1 MRMPWNRKD
10 EFEEEELEEQQP
22 IEGDRK
28 IASVN
33 KGLGMQARL
42 TNIVAG
48 ICIIAFGGWF
58 LFHYY
63 AGLYQERQEKKDRD
77 VDKTQTASN
86 QLPPLKVGALET
98 QQQPAGQA
106 APPQPNMQARSGT
119 ANGQPV
125 KSPAEIEREGRLS
138 SPVKFKLDGMASS
151 LPQAP
156 TNNATQT
163 GTDGQRGAGGQA
175 GAGGQPGQPGMGSAG
190 NPGDR
195 LSQSLQSAQ
204 MDPVEAYRL
213 GDPGLM
219 VYQGEAIPCVVRPA
233 LDSSLPGMVQCVQ
246 SDDLWSADHSAIV
259 AERGTIYTGQ
269 QLMGL
274 ARGNR
279 RLPIVWTR
287 GRTPMPNNVAFN
299 LSSAAT
305 DELGRTGVTG
315 DIDYHLAER
324 WGPIVALSVIDDVGA
339 YLQATQQSNSGN
351 NTTLNLGNTTN
362 GGQDLATEIFK
373 EAANIPNTLTR
384 NQGANIYIYVARD
397 IDFNKVYS
405 LEYKQ

>member
-1 MRMPWNRKD
+1 MRMPWNRRD
-10 EFEEEELEEQQP
+10 EVEEDEDEVIEEQP
-22 IEGDRK
+22 IQGDRK

-33 KGLGMQARL
+33 KGMRVQARV
-42 TNIVAG
+42 TNIIAG
-48 ICIIAFGGWF
+48 VCILGFAGWL
-58 LFHYY
+58 LFTYY
-63 AGLYQERQEKKDRD
+63 AGLIKERQERKDRD
-77 VDKTQTASN
+77 VDTTQTAN
-86 QLPPLKVGALET
+86 AQLPPLKVGALDT
-98 QQQPAGQA
+98 PGSSQQGGQA
-106 APPQPNMQARSGT
+106 APPPPNVNAKGS
-119 ANGQPV
+119 NGQPV
-125 KSPAEIEREGRLS
+125 KSPAQIEREERLS
-138 SPVKFKLDGMASS
+138 SSVKFKFDGTGSASS
-151 LPQAP
+151 AA
-156 TNNATQT
+156 ATSA
-163 GTDGQRGAGGQA
+163 R
-175 GAGGQPGQPGMGSAG
+175 AGGQPGGQYQAASGQAG
-190 NPGDR
+190 QGGQANPGDR

-219 VYQGEAIPCVVRPA
+219 VYQGEAIGCTVRPA
-233 LDSSLPGMVQCVQ
+233 LDSSLVGMVQCVQ
-246 SDDLWSADHSAIV
+246 TDDLWSADHSAIV

-324 WGPIVALSVIDDVGA
+324 WGPIVALSIIDDVGA
-339 YLQATQQSNSGN
+339 YLEATQQSNDSQ
-351 NTTLNLGNTTN
+351 NTTVNLGNTRS

-384 NQGANIYIYVARD
+384 NQGANIFIYVARD
-397 IDFNKVYS
+397 IDFGKVYS
-405 LEYKQ
+405 LEYKE

>member
-1 MRMPWNRKD
+1 MRMPWNRRD
-10 EFEEEELEEQQP
+10 EVEEEEEDEVIEEQSIQ
-22 IEGDRK
+22 GDRK

-33 KGLGMQARL
+33 KGMRVQARV
-42 TNIVAG
+42 TNILAG
-48 ICIIAFGGWF
+48 VCILGFAGWL
-58 LFHYY
+58 LFTYY
-63 AGLYQERQEKKDRD
+63 AGLIKERQERKDRD
-77 VDKTQTASN
+77 VDTTQTAN
-86 QLPPLKVGALET
+86 AQLPPLKVGALDT
-98 QQQPAGQA
+98 PASSQQGGQA
-106 APPQPNMQARSGT
+106 APPPPNVNAKGS
-119 ANGQPV
+119 NGQPV
-125 KSPAEIEREGRLS
+125 KSPAQIEREERLAS
-138 SPVKFKLDGMASS
+138 SVKFKLDGTGSAST
-151 LPQAP
+151 AA
-156 TNNATQT
+156 AT
-163 GTDGQRGAGGQA
+163 AGR
-175 GAGGQPGQPGMGSAG
+175 AGGQPGGQYQAVSGQAG
-190 NPGDR
+190 QGGQANPGDR

-219 VYQGEAIPCVVRPA
+219 VYQGEAIGCTVRPA
-233 LDSSLPGMVQCVQ
+233 LDSSLVGMVQCVQ
-246 SDDLWSADHSAIV
+246 NDDLWSADHSAIV

-324 WGPIVALSVIDDVGA
+324 WGPIVALSIIDDVGA
-339 YLQATQQSNSGN
+339 YLEATQQSNDSQ
-351 NTTLNLGNTTN
+351 NTTVNLGNTRS

-397 IDFNKVYS
+397 VDFGKVYS
-405 LEYKQ
+405 LEYKE

>member
-1 MRMPWNRKD
+1 MRMPWNRRD
-10 EFEEEELEEQQP
+10 EVEEDEDEVIEEQP
-22 IEGDRK
+22 IQGDRK

-33 KGLGMQARL
+33 KGMRVQARV
-42 TNIVAG
+42 TNIIAG
-48 ICIIAFGGWF
+48 VCILGFAGWL
-58 LFHYY
+58 LFTYY
-63 AGLYQERQEKKDRD
+63 AGLIKERQERKDRD
-77 VDKTQTASN
+77 VDTTQTAN
-86 QLPPLKVGALET
+86 AQLPPLKVGALDT
-98 QQQPAGQA
+98 PGSSQQGGQA
-106 APPQPNMQARSGT
+106 APPPPNVNAKGS
-119 ANGQPV
+119 NGQPV
-125 KSPAEIEREGRLS
+125 KSPAQIEREERLS
-138 SPVKFKLDGMASS
+138 SSVKFKLDGTGSASS
-151 LPQAP
+151 AA
-156 TNNATQT
+156 ATSARA
-163 GTDGQRGAGGQA
+163 DGQPGGQYQAASGQAGQGGQA
-175 GAGGQPGQPGMGSAG
+175 

-219 VYQGEAIPCVVRPA
+219 VYQGEAIGCTVRPA
-233 LDSSLPGMVQCVQ
+233 LDSSLVGMVQCVQ
-246 SDDLWSADHSAIV
+246 TDDLWSADHSAIV

-324 WGPIVALSVIDDVGA
+324 WGPIVALSIIDDVGA
-339 YLQATQQSNSGN
+339 YLEATQQSNDSQ
-351 NTTLNLGNTTN
+351 NTTVNLGNTRS

-384 NQGANIYIYVARD
+384 NQGANIFIYVARD
-397 IDFNKVYS
+397 IDFGKVYS
-405 LEYKQ
+405 LEYKE

>member
-1 MRMPWNRKD
+1 MRMPWNRRD
-10 EFEEEELEEQQP
+10 EVEEDEDEVIEEQP
-22 IEGDRK
+22 IQGDRK

-33 KGLGMQARL
+33 KGMRVQARV
-42 TNIVAG
+42 TNIIAG
-48 ICIIAFGGWF
+48 VCILGFAGWL
-58 LFHYY
+58 LFTYY
-63 AGLYQERQEKKDRD
+63 AGLIKERQERKDRD
-77 VDKTQTASN
+77 VDTTQTAN
-86 QLPPLKVGALET
+86 AQLPPLKVGALDT
-98 QQQPAGQA
+98 PGSSQQGGQA
-106 APPQPNMQARSGT
+106 APPPPNVNAKGS
-119 ANGQPV
+119 NGQPV
-125 KSPAEIEREGRLS
+125 KSPAQIEREERLS
-138 SPVKFKLDGMASS
+138 SSVKFKLDGTGSASS
-151 LPQAP
+151 AA
-156 TNNATQT
+156 ATST
-163 GTDGQRGAGGQA
+163 R
-175 GAGGQPGQPGMGSAG
+175 AGGQPGGQYQAASGQSGQGGQA

-219 VYQGEAIPCVVRPA
+219 VYQGEAIGCTVRPA
-233 LDSSLPGMVQCVQ
+233 LDSSLVGMVQCVQ
-246 SDDLWSADHSAIV
+246 TDDLWSADHSAIV

-324 WGPIVALSVIDDVGA
+324 WGPIVALSIIDDVGA
-339 YLQATQQSNSGN
+339 YLEATQQSNDSQ
-351 NTTLNLGNTTN
+351 NTTVNLGNTRS

-384 NQGANIYIYVARD
+384 NQGANIFIYVARD
-397 IDFNKVYS
+397 IDFGKVYS
-405 LEYKQ
+405 LEYKE